1 MRIAQKTLPHGEAY
15 AGRGYNRREFIRSDD
30 MHRTAPHPTP
40 PRHVAQRP
48 TPAPRRCRISYRAGA
63 ILHELSAG
71 EGDTEL
77 AVIPAEDLVDRQD
90 RVQLVPR

>member
-1 MRIAQKTLPHGEAY
+1 MRIAQKTLPHGEAH
-15 AGRGYNRREFIRSDD
+15 AGRGYNRREFIRLDE
-30 MHRTAPHPTP
+30 MHHTAPHRVMSRSATP
-40 PRHVAQRP
+40 S
-48 TPAPRRCRISYRAGA
+48 PRRCRISNRAGA